1 MKEAVNKWEY
11 KVGINAIIANLCVRE
26 NVESSAKVTDAS
38 NNFLGKYFQV
48 TFWT

>member
-11 KVGINAIIANLCVRE
+11 KVGINAIIANLCARE
-26 NVESSAKVTDAS
+26 NVEAKVTGAS
-38 NNFLGKYFQV
+38 SSFLGKYFQV